1 MLAELFNKAESIQ
14 FYLENKSDLAESAAL
29 VLRHHEEK
37 ERPLSDYA
45 SRLQQIESGKILLIS
60 DSWCSDAAI
69 NMGLFLWLSKQSFD
83 IEIRVIGS
91 AGLDQSIMKLLGTDK
106 VKTPLAIVL
115 SSDLSKDKG
124 IFIERPKDI
133 RALENS
139 DDQLKRMK
147 LMRAYREGLF
157 LWQTLEELL
166 TYLEG

>member
-1 MLAELFNKAESIQ
+1 MLAELFDQAEGIKA
-14 FYLENKSDLAESAAL
+14 YLENRIDLADNAKL
-29 VLRHHEEK
+29 LLRQHEER
-37 ERPLSDYA
+37 ERPLADYA
-45 SRLQQIESGKILLIS
+45 VRLERITGGRILLIS

-69 NMGLFLWLSKQSFD
+69 NMGLFLWLSQQTYD
-83 IEIRVIGS
+83 LEIRVLGS

-115 SSDLSKDKG
+115 TEDSQAKG

-139 DDQLKRMK
+139 DDQLKRIK

-166 TYLEG
+166 SYLES